1 MMAENT
7 IKREPQVKISYD
19 ELSAYV
25 MLPVRG
31 SEDSYTVEEVMN
43 ALAKS
48 NVTYGID
55 SAKVRE
61 MVETKNYG
69 KEVLV
74 AQGTPA
80 VNGIDARFELNFN
93 DKLDKKPL
101 IREDGSVDYWSI
113 HAIEV
118 VEEGQVLATYV
129 EPVDGKNGISVKGR
143 ELVAKKGRP
152 LPPLTGKG
160 FERSEDNLTYTAS
173 ISGKIEKNKNRI
185 TILPIY
191 EVAGD
196 ADLKIGN
203 IDFRGDVVIH
213 GNVCPGESIRCTGS
227 ITVDGVSEGC
237 TMKAGKDIIL
247 RGGVIGGEKTK
258 ITAKGNIIAKF
269 IEFADMEAE
278 GYIEADS
285 AMNSEIISYD
295 KLYFHGNPGAVVGGS
310 VFGCA
315 GVEADCLG
323 NDSEIKTEVGA
334 GIHRKMRERR
344 FRLESNVQEDR
355 DMIKKLENGLK
366 KFDEYSKEKGIDMS
380 EDERRVAL
388 LRAKIE
394 KQSQLCSDKEAL
406 ALLDLIEKRGEN
418 ATVKV
423 NKSVYPGVDISI
435 DSVSF
440 RHKYKDSHVEFY
452 SIGDNI
458 RMLPIEE

>member
-1 MMAENT
+1 MEER
-7 IKREPQVKISYD
+7 KKEPIIRISND
-19 ELSAYV
+19 EMQAFLT
-25 MLPVRG
+25 LPAPTND
-31 SEDSYTVEEVMN
+31 EFYTVEIVRM
-43 ALAKS
+43 LLRSK
-48 NVTYGID
+48 G
-55 SAKVRE
+55 VRE
-61 MVETKNYG
+61 GYIEENIQQMVKDQIYG
-69 KEVLV
+69 YEIPIAK
-74 AQGTPA
+74 GIPA
-80 VNGIDARFELNFN
+80 VDGVDAFYQFNFN
-93 DKLDKKPL
+93 LETNGKPL
-101 IREDGSVDYWSI
+101 IRPDGSVDYWSI

-118 VEEGQVLATYV
+118 VEEGQVIATYV
-129 EPVDGKNGISVKGR
+129 EPVDGTNGMSVKGR

-160 FERSEDNLTYTAS
+160 FERSEDNLTYTDS

-213 GNVCPGESIRCTGS
+213 GNVCPGESIWCTGS
-227 ITVDGVSEGC
+227 ITVDGLSEGC
-237 TMKAGKDIIL
+237 TMEAGKDIIL

-323 NDSEIKTEVGA
+323 NASEIKTEVGA

-355 DMIKKLENGLK
+355 DMIEKLDNGLK
-366 KFDEYSKEKGIDMS
+366 KFDEYAKEKGVDMS

-388 LRAKIE
+388 LRTKIE
-394 KQSQLCSDKEAL
+394 KQSQLCTYKEAL
-406 ALLDLIEKRGEN
+406 ALLDIVEKRGEN
-418 ATVKV
+418 ATIKV

-452 SIGDNI
+452 RINDNI